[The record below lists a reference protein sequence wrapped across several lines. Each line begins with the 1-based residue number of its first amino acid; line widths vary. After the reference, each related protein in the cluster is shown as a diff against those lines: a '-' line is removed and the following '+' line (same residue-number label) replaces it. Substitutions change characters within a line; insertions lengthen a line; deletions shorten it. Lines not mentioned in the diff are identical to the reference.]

1 MSMSSSNLF
10 APFEPEGDEPRRRRF
25 KPIPVRTLIPN
36 LITLLSL
43 CLGLTAI
50 RMAFEDKLELAITA
64 IVVAALLDGIDGRI
78 ARFLQSTSRF
88 GAQLDSLADFV
99 NFGVAPALI
108 LYFWGLNSLRSV
120 GWIAALVFSICMAL
134 RLARF
139 NVMLDDPNKPPFAG
153 YFFVGVPAPA
163 GALIVMLPI
172 YVELMG
178 LPHTF
183 ANAAIAVAYVI
194 GMALLLVSWIPTWS
208 GKRISGRVP
217 RDYVLPILVFV
228 VLFAAMLVSYPWEVL
243 SLGTLAYLA
252 CIPLAY
258 FHYKKLERAHLTTA
272 SGGIIHPV
280 QSETEERPSGPLN

>member
-25 KPIPVRTLIPN
+25 KPIPFRALVPN

-50 RMAFEDKLELAITA
+50 RMAFEAKFELAITA
-64 IVVAALLDGIDGRI
+64 ILVAALLDGIDGRI
-78 ARFLQSTSRF
+78 ARLLQSTSRF

-99 NFGVAPALI
+99 NFGVAPALV

-120 GWIAALVFSICMAL
+120 GWIAALVFAICMSL

-153 YFFVGVPAPA
+153 NFFVGVPAPA

-172 YVELMG
+172 YFELMG

-183 ANAAIAVAYVI
+183 ASAAVAVAYVI
-194 GMALLLVSWIPTWS
+194 GIALLLVSWIPTWS

-217 RDYVLPILVFV
+217 RDYVLPILVLV
-228 VLFAAMLVSYPWEVL
+228 VLLAAMLVSYPWEVL
-243 SLGTLAYLA
+243 SFGTLAYLA
-252 CIPLAY
+252 CIPFAY
-258 FHYKKLERAHLTTA
+258 FHYKKLERAHFATV
-272 SGGIIHPV
+272 SGATLHGAPG
-280 QSETEERPSGPLN
+280 ETEQRPSGPLN